1 MPLSEAYLEP
11 VQISI
16 KMMELSCGKGE
27 GFSCLLFSQE
37 NHPNTCL
44 QRSKNAFVIYIKV
57 FQYFETLSSKYQEVL
72 E

>member
-1 MPLSEAYLEP
+1 MCVHE
-11 VQISI
+11 VN
-16 KMMELSCGKGE
+16 
-27 GFSCLLFSQE
+27 LFSPAQE

-44 QRSKNAFVIYIKV
+44 QGSKNAFVILIKV